1 MRDETEDWLKSRE
14 KEPLI
19 TGDELLPGT
28 AVGDYKI
35 VAMLGR
41 GGFAEVYKATAPD
54 GVEVAVKML
63 HRLDVQSRARFER
76 ETNILSRLR
85 HASIPRLISF
95 GSCGNRPYLVTELLQ
110 VRELPRTDG
119 RVAAFIVK
127 VAAVVGALHEMG
139 YIHRDVKPSN
149 VLWRDG
155 EPVLVDFG
163 LACPKSEAARP
174 MSGLSVV
181 DGQRVVVGTAGF
193 AAPEQFSG
201 GKVDETSDVHALGML
216 ASACFGNNP
225 PTVWGRVIRRA
236 SNAIPGQRYQST
248 AEFVRAIRRRHL
260 VRNAIAAFLVTL
272 VLVLGAVWGSGEF
285 CDWRFDRMLAEEGR
299 LAPPD
304 RSFSIKAIDETG
316 LMSLSEIGID
326 GWGMGK
332 EDDSPIVLVQKLAYS
347 GDFRDSIA
355 VQERVGEAY
364 GGRTIAKDEEVPGRV
379 YRVEID
385 DFREG
390 DRLLY
395 HYRKIY
401 LCGKI
406 VYLVSGQTEMKNKER
421 DRAKLKTCVDS
432 FAPRK

>member
-1 MRDETEDWLKSRE
+1 MHDETEDWLKSRE
-14 KEPLI
+14 KEPLV

-35 VAMLGR
+35 VALLGR
-41 GGFAEVYKATAPD
+41 GGFAEVYKAMAPD
-54 GVEVAVKML
+54 GAEVAVKML
-63 HRLDVQSRARFER
+63 QRLDGQSRARFER

-85 HASIPRLISF
+85 HANIPQLISF
-95 GSCGNRPYLVTELLQ
+95 GNCGNRPYLVMELLQ
-110 VRELPRTDG
+110 VGELPRTDG

-127 VAAVVGALHEMG
+127 IAAAVGALHETC

-149 VLWRDG
+149 VLWRGD

-201 GKVDETSDVHALGML
+201 GTVDETSDVHALGML

-225 PTVWGRVIRRA
+225 PTVWGRIIRRA
-236 SNAIPGQRYQST
+236 SNAIPGQRYQSA

-260 VRNAIAAFLVTL
+260 VRNAIAAFLMAL
-272 VLVLGAVWGSGEF
+272 VLAVGVVWGVSVF
-285 CDWRFDRMLAEEGR
+285 SDWRFDRTLVEEGR

-304 RSFSIKAIDETG
+304 RSFSIKAIDETV
-316 LMSLSEIGID
+316 LMSLSGIGID
-326 GWGMGK
+326 GWGMGR
-332 EDDSPIVLVQKLAYS
+332 EDDSPIVLIQKLAYS
-347 GDFRDSIA
+347 GDFKDSIA

-364 GGRTIAKDEEVPGRV
+364 GGRTVAKVEEAPGLV

-401 LCGKI
+401 LCGKV

-421 DRAKLKTCVDS
+421 DRAKLKVCVDS
-432 FAPRK
+432 FIPRE